1 MSTNREKLV
10 ASAQKYVEKGQY
22 EKAIKDYLKAVAD
35 DDKDVRI
42 WLKIGDLY
50 AKINKRD
57 EAVEVYQKVAR
68 FYSDQGFY
76 LKAVAVF
83 KQILK
88 LDPRLIQVNIKLAE
102 LYKQLG
108 LLSDAMV
115 QYEAV
120 AAQLGREGK
129 SKEALAAIKQIV
141 ELDPDNVDNRT
152 KLAELY
158 SRENMN
164 REAIDEFARAA
175 EQLHER
181 KRWDEYLR
189 VAERLLFF
197 STDNRPVNK
206 EVARLYIE
214 RGDARRALPRLQ
226 VCFKADPRDTEVL
239 WLLARAFEALEQIP
253 KAVTVL
259 RELARIY
266 GEAKDGRNRDEAF
279 RKLLQL
285 SPGDSE
291 AESSLSGKSR
301 TLSQPLAQPAVVIKT
316 PAPGRGLTPIPEE
329 PTHVHPANVSLNTSA
344 QPQPEVPPED
354 AITKILNETD
364 VYIKYKLYPKAI
376 EHVQKIFERDPNH
389 LLGRE
394 KLKALYLSMGR
405 TEEALGELWR
415 LVELVGPGKSR
426 RYLREILEVSP
437 DDARALRALEQQS
450 QTTPVPTRPA
460 AAAQADG
467 GDEEH
472 EELDDAEV
480 EELSDDEFVET
491 SSYEEHEGYEIEPS
505 EPTHDVIDDVP
516 TGVVDPSALVGG
528 EQTGEGEDELI
539 PLVVETGAE
548 STNTAQVPII
558 EDRFALPEDSAT
570 DLQKSLPPA
579 PKPTV
584 AAPKPAHDDHELHTR
599 FENPLDRFAAT
610 DNELLDEPEDLP
622 PSPLVVGSSGAP
634 QERADPTRQVPFP
647 GTVPI
652 TQEVLL
658 PSDPLPAPLAV
669 APAAIDDELEEADFF
684 LQQSLYTDATS
695 TLESLLEKH
704 PNHPLVLSKLRE
716 VAQARRGG
724 APEDLMAA
732 TTAEAVARTPEPL
745 PVPEAVPQQVHDHA
759 DSGATASQPKKRGV
773 IEKGV
778 EAEDYETHYDLGI
791 AYKEMGLVDDAISEF
806 KTAMQSPKKE
816 VQCLLMLG
824 LCFLEKGQPAEAV
837 SQFKKGLYVETI
849 TDRESLT
856 LYFELGQ
863 AYEQMRDMR
872 EALYYFEKVSK
883 REATFREVDKKLA
896 QIQLGT
902 ANAPQKP
909 NLDDLDLDGALDA
922 FGEK

>member
-50 AKINKRD
+50 ARINKRD

-285 SPGDSE
+285 SPG
-291 AESSLSGKSR
+291 
-301 TLSQPLAQPAVVIKT
+301 
-316 PAPGRGLTPIPEE
+316 RG
-329 PTHVHPANVSLNTSA
+329 
-344 QPQPEVPPED
+344 
-354 AITKILNETD
+354 
-364 VYIKYKLYPKAI
+364 
-376 EHVQKIFERDPNH
+376 
-389 LLGRE
+389 
-394 KLKALYLSMGR
+394 
-405 TEEALGELWR
+405 
-415 LVELVGPGKSR
+415 
-426 RYLREILEVSP
+426 
-437 DDARALRALEQQS
+437 
-450 QTTPVPTRPA
+450 
-460 AAAQADG
+460 
-467 GDEEH
+467 
-472 EELDDAEV
+472 
-480 EELSDDEFVET
+480 
-491 SSYEEHEGYEIEPS
+491 
-505 EPTHDVIDDVP
+505 
-516 TGVVDPSALVGG
+516 
-528 EQTGEGEDELI
+528 
-539 PLVVETGAE
+539 
-548 STNTAQVPII
+548 
-558 EDRFALPEDSAT
+558 
-570 DLQKSLPPA
+570 
-579 PKPTV
+579 
-584 AAPKPAHDDHELHTR
+584 
-599 FENPLDRFAAT
+599 
-610 DNELLDEPEDLP
+610 
-622 PSPLVVGSSGAP
+622 
-634 QERADPTRQVPFP
+634 
-647 GTVPI
+647 
-652 TQEVLL
+652 
-658 PSDPLPAPLAV
+658 
-669 APAAIDDELEEADFF
+669 
-684 LQQSLYTDATS
+684 
-695 TLESLLEKH
+695 
-704 PNHPLVLSKLRE
+704 
-716 VAQARRGG
+716 
-724 APEDLMAA
+724 
-732 TTAEAVARTPEPL
+732 TTAST
-745 PVPEAVPQQVHDHA
+745 
-759 DSGATASQPKKRGV
+759 
-773 IEKGV
+773 
-778 EAEDYETHYDLGI
+778 
-791 AYKEMGLVDDAISEF
+791 
-806 KTAMQSPKKE
+806 
-816 VQCLLMLG
+816 
-824 LCFLEKGQPAEAV
+824 
-837 SQFKKGLYVETI
+837 
-849 TDRESLT
+849 
-856 LYFELGQ
+856 
-863 AYEQMRDMR
+863 
-872 EALYYFEKVSK
+872 
-883 REATFREVDKKLA
+883 
-896 QIQLGT
+896 
-902 ANAPQKP
+902 
-909 NLDDLDLDGALDA
+909 
-922 FGEK
+922 